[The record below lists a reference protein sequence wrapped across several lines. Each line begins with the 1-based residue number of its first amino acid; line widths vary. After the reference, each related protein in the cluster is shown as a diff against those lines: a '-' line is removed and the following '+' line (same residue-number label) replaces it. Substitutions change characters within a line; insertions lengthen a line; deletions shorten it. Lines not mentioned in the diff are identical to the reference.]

1 MMLSGNLALV
11 AQTVGTERPAA
22 HSGVVSPVFGDIAAK
37 MSLAVDEEVERL
49 LRLGIPL
56 VIDRG
61 NGVEVLTARPS
72 R

>member
-1 MMLSGNLALV
+1 MQSGNLALV
-11 AQTVGTERPAA
+11 AKTLGAERAAA

-37 MSLAVDEEVERL
+37 MSLAVDQEVERL
-49 LRLGIPL
+49 LGLGVPL

-61 NGVEVLTARPS
+61 NGVEILTARPS

>member
-1 MMLSGNLALV
+1 MQSGNLALV
-11 AQTVGTERPAA
+11 AKTLGAERATA

-37 MSLAVDEEVERL
+37 MSLAVDQEVERL
-49 LRLGIPL
+49 LGLGVPL

-61 NGVEVLTARPS
+61 NGVEILTARPN